1 MNLAK
6 PFVAI
11 AILEQYTDLSYSVN
25 LEKGKKNNA
34 LKKILLI
41 KLKGNRIL
49 LL

>member
-25 LEKGKKNNA
+25 LEKEKK
-34 LKKILLI
+34 KQCI
-41 KLKGNRIL
+41 KENPTY
-49 LL
+49 